1 MGYNESIEMYLETIY
16 LLEKE
21 HGHAHGVDIAEA
33 LGVSKASV
41 SKAMKQ
47 LKSEKLVQKE
57 IYGSVT
63 LTKKGREISGKIYY
77 KHRLIADF
85 LEHSLSLTEAEA
97 SKNACKMEHFVS
109 AGMLRAIEDYF
120 EKNSKVQK

>member
-1 MGYNESIEMYLETIY
+1 MSYNESIEMYLEIIY

-21 HGHAHGVDIAEA
+21 HGHAHCVDIAEA

-47 LKSEKLVQKE
+47 LKSKELVQKE
-57 IYGSVT
+57 IYGSIT
-63 LTKKGREISGKIYY
+63 LTKKGREISEKIYY
-77 KHRLIADF
+77 KHKLIADF
-85 LEHSLSLTEAEA
+85 LEHSLGLTEVEA

-109 AGMLRAIEDYF
+109 DSMLLAIEEYF
-120 EKNSKVQK
+120 EKNSRN

>member
-16 LLEKE
+16 LLEKH

-47 LKSEKLVQKE
+47 LKDQNLVEKE
-57 IYGSVT
+57 IYGSIT
-63 LTKKGREISGKIYY
+63 LTEKGRKISEKIYY
-77 KHRLIADF
+77 KHKLIADF
-85 LEHSLSLTEAEA
+85 LEHSLGLTTTEA

-109 AGMLRAIEDYF
+109 DSMLRAIEDYF
-120 EKNSKVQK
+120 QKNSKD

>member
-21 HGHAHGVDIAEA
+21 HGHAHCVYIAEA

-47 LKSEKLVQKE
+47 LKSQDLVQKE
-57 IYGSVT
+57 IYGSIT
-63 LTKKGREISGKIYY
+63 LTKKGRKISEKIYY
-77 KHRLIADF
+77 KHKLIADF
-85 LEHSLSLTEAEA
+85 LQHSLGLTEVEA
-97 SKNACKMEHFVS
+97 SKNACKMEHIVS
-109 AGMLRAIEDYF
+109 DSMLRAIEDYF
-120 EKNSKVQK
+120 EKKL